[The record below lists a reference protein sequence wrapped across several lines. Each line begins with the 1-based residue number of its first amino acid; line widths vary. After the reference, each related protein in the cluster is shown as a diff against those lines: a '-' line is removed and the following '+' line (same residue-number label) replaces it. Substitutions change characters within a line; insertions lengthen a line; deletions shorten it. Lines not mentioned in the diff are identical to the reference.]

1 MRKIVSIGL
10 SFIMLLGAFC
20 ALTACEDEGND
31 TANATS
37 SQSSEKE
44 NTVSDK
50 TQTSSDQG
58 ENVPNVV
65 DLTQKEAEKKLTDA
79 GYKVEVTEAFSNIY
93 AVGRVISQSLLSD
106 GLTVEISVSKER
118 ALIKVPDVKGK
129 TLAKAEETLRNA
141 GFIVKSDIKCS
152 NSVKEG
158 NIISQDIKAGESV
171 TEGSL
176 VTVYVSAGKAN
187 TVGNT
192 NQNNLNFNNVIVQG
206 DWVYYNN
213 INKSYGLYKM
223 RKDGTDCQKILD
235 RCSSFNVLGEWI
247 FYSSSSEG
255 LYKIKLDGSQKTKI
269 SDFYAEWLY
278 VTEDWIYYAAW
289 RYKSPIYRMKHDGSA
304 NMTVTDDK
312 CNYANVVG
320 DYIYYLDESR
330 TGIYRINT
338 DGTMKIKLVTYHN
351 LYFLMYDNKRLY
363 ASNNHDNIVVF
374 TEDGTRVSNHVAGGT
389 QILPCNVQDGWLY
402 YLEYD
407 HSKEGVTYLCRA
419 KTDLTEK
426 SVIHIHGENG
436 SDTNFFVQ
444 YNDGWVYFPEGE
456 SLYRVNVKTHKVEN
470 LSW

>member
-1 MRKIVSIGL
+1 MRKIISLGL
-10 SFIMLLGAFC
+10 SFIMIFGMFC
-20 ALTACEDEGND
+20 ALTACEDEGKD
-31 TANATS
+31 TAAATS
-37 SQSSEKE
+37 SQVFEKE
-44 NTVSDK
+44 NTASDK
-50 TQTSSDQG
+50 TQSNSDKG
-58 ENVPNVV
+58 KNVPNVV
-65 DLTQKEAEKKLTDA
+65 DLMREEAEKKLADA
-79 GYKVEVTEAFSNIY
+79 GYQVKVTEVFSNIY
-93 AVGRVISQSLLSD
+93 AVGRVVSQCLLSD

-118 ALIKVPDVKGK
+118 KPVKVPNVKGK

-141 GFIVKSDIKCS
+141 GFLVQSDIKCS

-158 NIISQDIKAGESV
+158 NIISQDVKAGELAA
-171 TEGSL
+171 EGSL

-187 TVGNT
+187 AEGNT
-192 NQNNLNFNNVIVQG
+192 NQNNLNFNKVIVQG

-213 INKSYGLYKM
+213 MNKSHGLYKM
-223 RKDGTDCQKILD
+223 RKDGTDCQRILD

-247 FYSSSSEG
+247 FYSSYSEG
-255 LYKIKLDGSQKTKI
+255 LFKIKLDGTQKTKI

-278 VTEDWIYYAAW
+278 VTEDWIYYATW
-289 RYKSPIYRMKHDGSA
+289 KYKSPIYRMKHDGSA
-304 NMTVTDDK
+304 NMTVTADK

-320 DYIYYLDESR
+320 DYIYYLDEDR
-330 TGIYRINT
+330 TGIYRVNT

-374 TEDGTRVSNHVAGGT
+374 TEDGTRLSNRVTGGN

-402 YLEYD
+402 YLEFD
-407 HSKEGVTYLCRA
+407 HSNEGATYLCRA

-444 YNDGWVYFPEGE
+444 YNDGWVYFPDGDL
-456 SLYRVNVKTHKVEN
+456 LYRVNVKTHKVES